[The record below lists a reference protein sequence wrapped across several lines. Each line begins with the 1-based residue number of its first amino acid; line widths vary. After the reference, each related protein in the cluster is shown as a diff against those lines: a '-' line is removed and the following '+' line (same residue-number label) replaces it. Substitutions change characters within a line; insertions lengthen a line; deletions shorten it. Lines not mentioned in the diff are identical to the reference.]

1 MPGLNDF
8 RAAQTSCYHQ
18 RSKMYGRAVAYKGS
32 LLPEDAG
39 DRDINVV
46 GVRDVTRVWY

>member
-1 MPGLNDF
+1 M
-8 RAAQTSCYHQ
+8 TSEPLKPHVII
-18 RSKMYGRAVAYKGS
+18 SEAKMYGRAVAYKGS

-39 DRDINVV
+39 DRDINAV